1 MLSPDEMKE
10 IFRHKTAGMEL
21 TTFSLRIRDPPP
33 SSFQMSIKYFGSR
46 YRDMSGSVV
55 VLIRADVAP
64 KACQIL
70 RRYVE
75 NDYHFTVD
83 HTVGR
88 STDAKRGLVRCIRR
102 MIGDRCGSLSQ
113 VIKLSQEESTDVEK
127 QSGLWVVSQSVL
139 LSFSE
144 NGPRLLISNGME
156 QPLIGQQPDISLME
170 GKADQLPG
178 IVVGKVLSVSPEH
191 VANFQKTLLGFFSN
205 VPLSRRISYLFAS
218 FFCLRLPDSVFS
230 RSL

>member
-1 MLSPDEMKE
+1 MALS
-10 IFRHKTAGMEL
+10 
-21 TTFSLRIRDPPP
+21 TFSPRIRDPPP
-33 SSFQMSIKYFGSR
+33 SSFQISIKYYGLH
-46 YRDMSGSVV
+46 DWEKLGSVE
-55 VLIRADVAP
+55 VLIWADVAP
-64 KACQIL
+64 KACLIL

-75 NDYHFTVD
+75 NKYYFTVK
-83 HTVGR
+83 HTAGR
-88 STDAKRGLVRCIRR
+88 STDAKRGLARCIGRTT
-102 MIGDRCGSLSQ
+102 IDYFGSLSQ
-113 VIKLSQEESTDVEK
+113 LRELSQEEITDVEK

-191 VANFQKTLLGFFSN
+191 VANSQKTLLGFFFECYIVQTN
-205 VPLSRRISYLFAS
+205 I
-218 FFCLRLPDSVFS
+218 
-230 RSL
+230 